1 MMVYQS
7 STPWVSANER
17 FKARSGDWMS
27 VGVIAAVFVHGGL
40 FALFPEMNALDFDF
54 IPEESEVV
62 ELPPEVEIPP
72 PPDAVARPATPVVSR
87 QPIDD
92 EITVPKSTWDESPVG
107 ELPPPTDG
115 ARPDD
120 VPAWI
125 QRDVEPLL
133 TNGREVERVLE
144 QRYPSRLREAGIG
157 GTVILHVFV
166 DAEGVPTRSQVS
178 ESSGYPQLDAAAR
191 EVVDRMT
198 FSPALNRDTP
208 VGVWVRQGVTFKA
221 E

>member
-27 VGVIAAVFVHGGL
+27 VGVIVAVFVHGGL

-54 IPEESEVV
+54 IPDESEVV

-72 PPDAVARPATPVVSR
+72 PPDAIARPATPVVPES
-87 QPIDD
+87 PVDD
-92 EITVPKSTWDESPVG
+92 DMTIPKNTWDENPVA
-107 ELPPPTDG
+107 ELPPPRVG
-115 ARPDD
+115 ADPSDA
-120 VPAWI
+120 PAWI
-125 QRDVEPLL
+125 QRDVDPAL
-133 TNGREVERVLE
+133 TNGREVQQVLE

-166 DAEGVPTRSQVS
+166 DADGVPTRSQIA

-191 EVVDRMT
+191 EVIDRME
-198 FSPALNRDTP
+198 FSPALNRDKP
-208 VGVWVRQGVTFKA
+208 IGVWVRQGVTFKA

>member
-1 MMVYQS
+1 MTVYQS
-7 STPWVSANER
+7 STPWASANER

-27 VGVIAAVFVHGGL
+27 VGVIVAVFVHGGL
-40 FALFPEMNALDFDF
+40 FALFPEMNALDLDF
-54 IPEESEVV
+54 IPGEAEVID
-62 ELPPEVEIPP
+62 LPPEVEIPP
-72 PPDAVARPATPVVSR
+72 PPDVIARPATPVVSR

-92 EITVPKSTWDESPVG
+92 DITVPKNTWDESPVT
-107 ELPPPTDG
+107 ELPPPTAG

-125 QRDVEPLL
+125 QREVEPVL

-157 GTVILHVFV
+157 GTVVLHVFV
-166 DAEGVPTRSQVS
+166 DAEGAPARSQIA
-178 ESSGYPQLDAAAR
+178 ESSGYPPLDAAAR
-191 EVVDRMT
+191 DVVDRMK
-198 FSPALNRDTP
+198 FSPALNRDKP
-208 VGVWVRQGVTFKA
+208 IGVWVRQAVTFKA